1 MIWAITLES
10 FSLKLSRISLML
22 AAYWAVLVVLRLMG
36 SRPDRSVTI
45 IPRPI
50 LWFGLIWNAIVAVIL
65 TLLLAL
71 DIERIDSGVPLTL
84 YSQSLVWSTFGIT
97 WILAR
102 GSKEAV
108 EAVNLVESLDRA
120 ITDIR
125 KRKQEEEAVAPAT
138 DSEGDEK

>member
-1 MIWAITLES
+1 MIWGITLES

-50 LWFGLIWNAIVAVIL
+50 LWFGLIWNVIVAGLLTIL
-65 TLLLAL
+65 LVL
-71 DIERIDSGVPLTL
+71 DIERIDSGVGLTL

-120 ITDIR
+120 IHDIQTR
-125 KRKQEEEAVAPAT
+125 SDDEEAVVPAA